1 MNRESNEKADT
12 TLPGVEAMLA
22 RLEQDT
28 ILTASDSHTRT
39 QLVVAMV
46 ELGDQLDTCFQE
58 NKQPQFIELVI
69 RCQSIA
75 LKISRHDDPTQTS
88 ALTTIPAMFGLGSAY
103 SERFELFGGIEDIDD
118 AIKYQSQAVSLTP
131 DGHTDM
137 LRSLNYLGFSH
148 RQRFERLGEVGDVE
162 KAIEYFSRAVSL
174 TPDDNTDMSAHL
186 SNLGTSYWSR
196 FGCLGQME
204 DLKKAIESHS
214 RAVAAA
220 SDDTRMPTWLNNLSF
235 SYQSRFEHLGEMGD
249 LERAIEHQLRAVSLT
264 PYGDADLP
272 KWSNN
277 LGHFYWSRFQH
288 LGQVEDLQRAIEYQ
302 SRAISLTPDGHPDM
316 PISINSLG
324 VSHQSRFER
333 LGQVEDI
340 EKAIEYHSQAVSLTP
355 DRHVDMPTRLNNL
368 GLSYQKRFERL
379 GQVDDLEKAIECLSR
394 GVIFASEGHVN
405 MATLLDNLGLAY
417 QSRFEHL
424 GQVEDLEKTIKYKYQ
439 AVSLTPDRHVD
450 MPLRLNNLG
459 ISYQKRFERLGQVD
473 DLEKAIE
480 SLSRAVSLTP
490 DKHSLLPTF
499 LSSLGLSH
507 QSRFERLGKV
517 EDLEKAIEYQ
527 SRAVSLTPYGHADLP
542 PRLTNLGIS
551 HQDRFQRHRQVEDLE
566 KAIDYQSRAIPLT
579 PDKHPNMP
587 TLLNNLGLS
596 HQARFEHLRQ
606 LGDLEKAIEHQLQAV
621 SLTPNEHPKMPI
633 RLDNLGVSYQ
643 SKFEHLGQLDA
654 LEKSIE
660 YHSRAVSLAPD
671 EHPEMPMCLN
681 HLGIS
686 HQSRFDRLGTV
697 EDLDKAIDYH
707 FRAVSLTPDGHAG
720 LPLLLNNLG
729 FSYKRQYYRLR
740 SPDTLDRCVGCFQQ
754 SALSLSGRPHLRFRA
769 ALSWAELA
777 PLRSPSETLTAF
789 QTAIDLIPHV
799 VWLGKTIAQRYDD
812 IPEIGNLATTSA
824 AAAISAGEYN
834 RALEWL
840 EQARSVVWNQT
851 LQLRTPVDELSSAH
865 PELAAELQSVATELH
880 NAASQSK
887 DVIILEQA
895 VQRHRH
901 LAGRYDEL
909 VNKIRSID
917 GFEDFLRPKKVS
929 ALLRAAQTGPV
940 VVINVHE
947 SRCDA
952 LILLPDRNK
961 LGHVPLPDF
970 SPAKAHQA
978 HGQLRQSLHGL
989 RERGFK
995 IAVRKDVQGGG
1006 FSSALNMLWT
1016 DVVQP
1021 ILDYLQYTPKSDI
1034 ADLPHITWCTTGPL
1048 TFLPL
1053 HAAGSFTQ
1061 SQTKLSD
1068 YAVSSYTPTL
1078 SALLS
1083 ASSVSPTRHSSVL
1096 SVGQENT
1103 PGHNPLPMTREE
1115 LANIQNRISPPLRFT
1130 KLDGGMATPDAI
1142 LTEMVDHD
1150 WIHFACHAY
1159 QDRKHP
1165 IDSGFILHEGVL
1177 SLGSIMQKSFTNK
1190 GLAFLSACQTATGDE
1205 ELPDEAVHLASGM
1218 LLAGYPSIIATMWSV
1233 VDEDAP
1239 VIADKVYVEIVRN
1252 GKMDHTKAARALHLA
1267 VKELREKV
1275 GETEFGRWVPYIHI
1289 GI

>member
-1 MNRESNEKADT
+1 
-12 TLPGVEAMLA
+12 
-22 RLEQDT
+22 
-28 ILTASDSHTRT
+28 
-39 QLVVAMV
+39 
-46 ELGDQLDTCFQE
+46 
-58 NKQPQFIELVI
+58 
-69 RCQSIA
+69 
-75 LKISRHDDPTQTS
+75 
-88 ALTTIPAMFGLGSAY
+88 MFGLGSAY
-103 SERFELFGGIEDIDD
+103 CRRFELFGDIEDIDD
-118 AIKYQSQAVSLTP
+118 AIKYQSQVVSLTP
-131 DGHTDM
+131 GGHTDM
-137 LRSLNYLGFSH
+137 PKFLNYLGFSH
-148 RQRFERLGEVGDVE
+148 KKRYERLKEVGDIDKV
-162 KAIEYFSRAVSL
+162 IDYYSRAVSL
-174 TPDDNTDMSAHL
+174 TPDENTDMSAHL
-186 SNLGTSYWSR
+186 SNLGTSYRSR
-196 FGCLGQME
+196 FECLGQME
-204 DLKKAIESHS
+204 DLNKAIEFHS
-214 RAVAAA
+214 RAVVLA
-220 SDDTRMPTWLNNLSF
+220 SDEDTGMPIWLNNLSF
-235 SYQSRFEHLGEMGD
+235 SYKSRFEHLGEMGD

-264 PYGDADLP
+264 PDGGAYLP
-272 KWSNN
+272 TWSNN
-277 LGHFYWSRFQH
+277 LGHFYWTRFQH
-288 LGQVEDLQRAIEYQ
+288 LGQLEDLQRTIEYE
-302 SRAISLTPDGHPDM
+302 SRVISLTPDGHPDM
-316 PISINSLG
+316 PVFFNSLG
-324 VSHQSRFER
+324 LSHQSRFER

-340 EKAIEYHSQAVSLTP
+340 EKAIEYHSQSVSLTP
-355 DRHVDMPTRLNNL
+355 ERHLGMPGRLSTL
-368 GLSYQKRFERL
+368 GLSYQRRFERF
-379 GQVDDLEKAIECLSR
+379 GQVD
-394 GVIFASEGHVN
+394 
-405 MATLLDNLGLAY
+405 
-417 QSRFEHL
+417 
-424 GQVEDLEKTIKYKYQ
+424 
-439 AVSLTPDRHVD
+439 
-450 MPLRLNNLG
+450 
-459 ISYQKRFERLGQVD
+459 
-473 DLEKAIE
+473 
-480 SLSRAVSLTP
+480 
-490 DKHSLLPTF
+490 
-499 LSSLGLSH
+499 
-507 QSRFERLGKV
+507 
-517 EDLEKAIEYQ
+517 DLEKAIEYQ
-527 SRAVSLTPYGHADLP
+527 SRAVSLTPCGDPDLP
-542 PRLTNLGIS
+542 PGLSNLGLS
-551 HQDRFQRHRQVEDLE
+551 HQDRFQHHRQVEDLE
-566 KAIDYQSRAIPLT
+566 KAIEYHSRAISLT

-587 TLLNNLGLS
+587 TLFNNLGFS

-606 LGDLEKAIEHQLQAV
+606 VGDLEKAIEYKSRAV
-621 SLTPNEHPKMPI
+621 SLIPNGHPNMPMA
-633 RLDNLGVSYQ
+633 LGSLGVSYQ
-643 SKFEHLGQLDA
+643 NKFEHLGQLDA

-660 YHSRAVSLAPD
+660 YQSRTVSLVPG
-671 EHPEMPMCLN
+671 EHPDLPACLN
-681 HLGIS
+681 NLGTA
-686 HQSRFDRLGTV
+686 HRSRFDHLGMV

-720 LPLLLNNLG
+720 LPVLLNNLG
-729 FSYKRQYYRLR
+729 FSYTRQYNRLH
-740 SPDTLDRCVGCFQQ
+740 SPDTLDRCVRCFQR
-754 SALSLSGRPHLRFRA
+754 SALSLAGYPHLRFRA

-777 PLRSPSETLTAF
+777 PLRSSSETLTAF

-887 DVIILEQA
+887 GAIILEQA
-895 VQRHRH
+895 VHRHRH

-909 VNKIRSID
+909 VNKIRLID

-952 LILLPDRNK
+952 LILLPDRNE

-970 SPAKAHQA
+970 SPTKAHQA

-1061 SQTKLSD
+1061 LQTKLSD
-1068 YAVSSYTPTL
+1068 YAVSSYTPTI

-1083 ASSVSPTRHSSVL
+1083 ASSASSTGHSSVL

-1115 LANIQNRISPPLRFT
+1115 LANIQNRVSPPLRFT
-1130 KLDGGMATPDAI
+1130 KLDGDMATPDAI

-1239 VIADKVYVEIVRN
+1239 VVADKVYAEIVGNRE
-1252 GKMDHTKAARALHLA
+1252 MDHTKAARALHLA

-1275 GETEFGRWVPYIHI
+1275 GEMEFGRWVPYIHI